1 MTLHIDKL
9 MHLTNRRFRC
19 SNTFA
24 VPNRHTQCSGSVIA
38 LSQTGYLPI
47 STIPHR
53 TPKLDSGSISKV
65 IPSTTASRI
74 IAGIVTR
81 RVPPAPT
88 TDTLPNLRPSVLR
101 RLELQ
106 GGEVVVHR
114 LCPPDQLDR
123 PIGAQQQFHRAQP
136 TVVRETH
143 RQPVRSRILNRQ
155 QVIDLSVR

>member
-9 MHLTNRRFRC
+9 MHLTNRRFGC
-19 SNTFA
+19 SNAAA

-38 LSQTGYLPI
+38 LTQTGYLPI
-47 STIPHR
+47 FAKLSR
-53 TPKLDSGSISKV
+53 TPKLGNGSISEV
-65 IPSTTASRI
+65 IPSATASRI
-74 IAGIVTR
+74 SAGIVTHL
-81 RVPPAPT
+81 VPPAPT
-88 TDTLPNLRPSVLR
+88 TDAPPNLRPSVLV

-123 PIGAQQQFHRAQP
+123 PVGAQQQFLRAQP

-155 QVIDLSVR
+155 QVTDLGRR